1 MREAGLTLTHCL
13 VVKRDQFGET
23 VRVVSLE
30 LRVRLSEQLLQ
41 TSDVAIHIQSALPLL
56 IDGLV
61 ELESVLLVGLNGDCN
76 AGFAILGAFECH
88 IGQLQLKC
96 LRLHLRNA
104 SVLFPLQLLLYVRQ
118 VRLATL
124 PMLFLLLEPLDV
136 RNETFLAQDHLVLL
150 S

>member
-1 MREAGLTLTHCL
+1 M
-13 VVKRDQFGET
+13 
-23 VRVVSLE
+23 RVVSLQ

-56 IDGLV
+56 VDSLV
-61 ELESVLLVGLNGDCN
+61 ELEPVLLVGLDGDCN
-76 AGFAILGAFECH
+76 ARFTILGAFESH
-88 IGQLQLKC
+88 NGQLQLKC

-124 PMLFLLLEPLDV
+124 PVLFLLLEPLDV
-136 RNETFLAQDHLVLL
+136 
-150 S
+150 